1 MKKIFIFL
9 TLICAMFSTHIVN
22 ATEIE
27 SDIVTLSTCVDGNSA
42 RFMLNNKE
50 IKVKFIA
57 TESVS
62 TIMSEYNDEI
72 NGSLVNDYVC
82 SVLTN
87 AKTIKIEYDPNSE
100 KEDKYGRTL
109 AWVYVDDVL
118 LQQHLVELGYAKV
131 AFIYNDYLYNDTLL
145 EAEKIAKEEK
155 KGVWKEVIDDQVVV
169 ETPTSTVETKEEENI
184 FKVLMNFL
192 NEIFE
197 KLLKLIDDL
206 INNVL

>member
-1 MKKIFIFL
+1 MKKVFMFL
-9 TLICAMFSTHIVN
+9 TLICTILSTYNVN

-27 SDIVTLSTCVDGNSA
+27 HDIVNLSTCVDGNSA

-57 TESVS
+57 TESVP

-82 SVLTN
+82 SILTN
-87 AKTIKIEYDPNSE
+87 AKEIKIEYEPNSE
-100 KEDKYGRTL
+100 KEDKYGRIL

-118 LQQHLVELGYAKV
+118 LQEHLVELGYAKV
-131 AFIYNDYLYNDTLL
+131 AFIYDDYLYNDVLL
-145 EAEKIAKEEK
+145 NAEAKAKEEN
-155 KGVWKEVIDDQVVV
+155 KGVWKEINEEQEIEPNIPKV
-169 ETPTSTVETKEEENI
+169 EEPKEEENV
-184 FKVLMNFL
+184 FKVIMNFI
-192 NEIFE
+192 NDIFE

-206 INNVL
+206 INDVL

>member
-145 EAEKIAKEEK
+145 EAERIAKEEK

>member
-1 MKKIFIFL
+1 MKKVFMFL
-9 TLICAMFSTHIVN
+9 TLICTILSTYNVN

-27 SDIVTLSTCVDGNSA
+27 HDIVNLSTCVDGNSA

-57 TESVS
+57 AESVP

-82 SVLTN
+82 SILTN
-87 AKTIKIEYDPNSE
+87 AKEIKIEYEPNSE
-100 KEDKYGRTL
+100 KEDKYGRIL

-118 LQQHLVELGYAKV
+118 LQEYLVELGYAKV
-131 AFIYNDYLYNDTLL
+131 AFIYDDYLYNDVLL
-145 EAEKIAKEEK
+145 NAEAKAKEEN
-155 KGVWKEVIDDQVVV
+155 KGVWKEINEEQEIEPNIPKV
-169 ETPTSTVETKEEENI
+169 EELKEEENV
-184 FKVLMNFL
+184 FKVIMNFI
-192 NEIFE
+192 NDIFE

-206 INNVL
+206 INDVL

>member
-1 MKKIFIFL
+1 MKKVFMFL
-9 TLICAMFSTHIVN
+9 TLICTILSTYNVN

-27 SDIVTLSTCVDGNSA
+27 HDIVNLSTCVDGNSA

-57 TESVS
+57 TESVP

-82 SVLTN
+82 SILTN
-87 AKTIKIEYDPNSE
+87 AKEIKIEYEPNSE
-100 KEDKYGRTL
+100 KEDKYGRIL

-118 LQQHLVELGYAKV
+118 LQEHLVELGYAKV
-131 AFIYNDYLYNDTLL
+131 AFIYDDYLYNDVLL
-145 EAEKIAKEEK
+145 NAEAKAKEEN
-155 KGVWKEVIDDQVVV
+155 KGVWKEINEEQEIEPNIPKV
-169 ETPTSTVETKEEENI
+169 EELKEEENV
-184 FKVLMNFL
+184 FKVIMNFI
-192 NEIFE
+192 NDIFE

-206 INNVL
+206 INDVL